1 MIRTSTRLVL
11 AVLLTLTARSPL
23 FAQAAADDDKGLKP
37 GQPDFTL
44 VSLPTSLR
52 LPQFGAAFRV
62 THRFSLALNDTD
74 FGDVAGGLFGI
85 DSAAVTGLEFRFGIV
100 PGGQIGVHHSS
111 DNRTWQFFGQYAL
124 VRQDALL
131 PVDVSALVSVD
142 LPREP
147 AGSLYKRDAVPGV
160 TFIVSRTV
168 RDRAAFYVEPM
179 FVGNVFNEFGTAATS
194 DRAFMMGFGGR
205 VRVWPTV
212 YLVAEAVPR
221 VSGFK
226 ANRNHVAFAVEKRVG
241 GHMFQLNVSN
251 SFSTT
256 IGQLAMGADP
266 TNNWHFGFNI
276 SRKFF

>member
-1 MIRTSTRLVL
+1 MIRTPTRLVL
-11 AVLLTLTARSPL
+11 AVALALTASPL
-23 FAQAAADDDKGLKP
+23 FAQASPDDDKGLKP
-37 GQPDFTL
+37 GEPDFTL

-74 FGDVAGGLFGI
+74 FGDIAGGLFGI
-85 DSAAVTGLEFRFGIV
+85 DSAAVIGLEFRFCIV
-100 PGGQIGVHHSS
+100 PGGQIVVHHSS
-111 DNRTWQFFGQYAL
+111 DNRTWQFFGQYGL
-124 VRQDALL
+124 VRQDVGL
-131 PVDVSALVSVD
+131 PFDVSALVSVD
-142 LPREP
+142 VPREP

-160 TFIVSRTV
+160 TVIISRTV
-168 RDRAAFYVEPM
+168 RDQAAFYVEPTL
-179 FVGNVFNEFGTAATS
+179 VGNVFNEFGTDATS
-194 DRAFMMGFGGR
+194 DRAFMIGFGGR
-205 VRVWPTV
+205 VRVRPTV
-212 YLVAEAVPR
+212 YLVAEAAPR

-226 ANRNHVAFAVEKRVG
+226 ANRTHVAFAVEKRVG

-266 TNNWHFGFNI
+266 SKNWHFGFNI